1 MPLPRRV
8 SDLAPFELL
17 LSVARLGSLGAAA
30 REHGISQPA
39 ASSRIR
45 QLERRLGLGLLER
58 SPRGSRLTPEGALVA
73 DWARTATD
81 AAAVL
86 EAGIGSLARAER
98 ARLPVAAS
106 LTVAEYLLPHWLAR
120 FRAVARDTAVS
131 LTTGNSDDVARA
143 VRSGT
148 ARLGFV
154 EGPED
159 PAGLVSRTV
168 ARDTLTVI
176 VPPGHPWTRY
186 GADGVPAQELAAT
199 PLIARESGSGTRQHL
214 DRALHRH
221 TGAGP
226 VPPLLELSSTTA
238 IKTAVGEGVGPAVLS
253 SLATARDAAAGA
265 VVPLPVRGL
274 DLTRRLRAVHRP
286 DRPPG
291 DAARTLL
298 ACARPVPRQRTGA
311 EG

>member
-17 LSVARLGSLGAAA
+17 LAVARLGSLGAAA
-30 REHGISQPA
+30 RDHGISQPA
-39 ASSRIR
+39 ASSRMR
-45 QLERRLGLGLLER
+45 QLERRLGLTLLDR
-58 SPRGSRLTPEGALVA
+58 SPRGSTLTPEGALVA
-73 DWARTATD
+73 DWARAATD
-81 AAAVL
+81 AAAAL
-86 EAGIGSLARAER
+86 EAGIGSLARAAH

-120 FRAVARDTAVS
+120 FHAVARDTAVS
-131 LTTGNSDDVARA
+131 LTTLNSEDVAAA
-143 VRSGT
+143 VRSGA

-168 ARDTLTVI
+168 ARDTLTLI

-186 GADGVPAQELAAT
+186 GDGGVPAAELAAT
-199 PLIARESGSGTRQHL
+199 PLITREAGSGTRRHL
-214 DRALHRH
+214 DRALRLH
-221 TGAGP
+221 TGKEP

-253 SLATARDAAAGA
+253 SLASAGDVAAGS

-286 DRPPG
+286 DRPLG
-291 DAARTLL
+291 EAARTLL
-298 ACARPVPRQRTGA
+298 DCARELPVSHG
-311 EG
+311 